1 MKYFDNILSVPAGE
15 WPEAENQT
23 FRQEF
28 EKIYGN
34 MPGMVASY
42 SYDCMNVLIEA
53 IRQAGNSDREMIQK
67 ALKNIQF
74 NGVTG
79 PIQFDDKGN
88 RMGKFEIM
96 KTNEWCTSHF

>member
-1 MKYFDNILSVPAGE
+1 MKYFDNTLSVPAGE
-15 WPEAENQT
+15 WPEAENQI

-28 EKIYGN
+28 EKKYGN

-67 ALKNIQF
+67 SLKNIHF

-88 RMGKFEIM
+88 RIGKIRNNEN
-96 KTNEWCTSHF
+96 KEWCTNHF